1 MDLGE
6 ISCVKSRP
14 IRRASS
20 LTGAGDQGLAA
31 DAIGTQNGALNSDL
45 QPAVFLRRF
54 RDLTLIDAQ
63 DPQELQGS

>member
-1 MDLGE
+1 MNLGE

-20 LTGAGDQGLAA
+20 LTGAGDQGLVA
-31 DAIGTQNGALNSDL
+31 DAIGMQNGAQNSEL
-45 QPAVFLRRF
+45 QPAVFLCRF
-54 RDLTLIDAQ
+54 RALTLIDAQ